1 MDYLSHLAADAA
13 RLREVAARD
22 LSAPVPSCPDWT
34 VADLVRHVAEVYLH
48 KTECMRGNGSPA
60 PRPGRPTPLARPEE
74 WPPDLSAEEPL
85 ALFDRAFTALTG
97 EFAARS
103 PDSPAWTWYSPEQD
117 VGFWIRRMAQETVI
131 HRVDAEL
138 ALGVPVRPIPDDL
151 AVDGVDEVLERFL
164 GYGSRVWREEFGNLL
179 DDLDGR
185 AVRVA
190 AGDRSWVVA
199 LTKDGVVVSAR
210 GDTAATVSGA
220 PQPVLLWLWRRAG
233 DDVVGVDGDRALV
246 AKARELLGVATQ

>member
-34 VADLVRHVAEVYLH
+34 VADLVLHVAEVYLH
-48 KTECMRGNGSPA
+48 KTECMRRN
-60 PRPGRPTPLARPEE
+60 ARPED
-74 WPPDLSAEEPL
+74 WPPDLGGEQPL
-85 ALFDRAFTALTG
+85 ALFDRALTALTA
-97 EFAARS
+97 EFAARPS
-103 PDSPAWTWYSPEQD
+103 ESPAWTWYAPEQN

-138 ALGVPVRPIPDDL
+138 ALGVPVSPIPEDL
-151 AVDGVDEVLERFL
+151 ALDGVDEALERFL
-164 GYGSRVWREEFGNLL
+164 AYGSKVWREDFGNLL

-185 AVRVA
+185 AVRISAGDLSWVA
-190 AGDRSWVVA
+190 ALAKG
-199 LTKDGVVVSAR
+199 GVTVSAR
-210 GDTAATVSGA
+210 GDSAASVSGA

-246 AKARELLGVATQ
+246 AKLSELLGAATQ

>member
-22 LSAPVPSCPDWT
+22 LSAPVPSCPGWT
-34 VADLVRHVAEVYLH
+34 ATDLVRHVAEVYLH
-48 KTECMRGNGSPA
+48 KTECMQRN
-60 PRPGRPTPLARPEE
+60 ARPED
-74 WPPDLSAEEPL
+74 WPPDLSGEQPL
-85 ALFDRAFTALTG
+85 ALFDRALAALTD

-103 PDSPAWTWYSPEQD
+103 PELPAWTWYSPEQN

-138 ALGVPVRPIPDDL
+138 ALGLPVSPIPEDL
-151 AVDGVDEVLERFL
+151 ALDGVDEALERFL
-164 GYGSRVWREEFGNLL
+164 AYGSKVWREDFGDLL

-185 AVRVA
+185 AVRITVGGGPAGQGGGKNAGDMSWVA
-190 AGDRSWVVA
+190 ALA
-199 LTKDGVVVSAR
+199 KDGVTVSER
-210 GDTAATVSGA
+210 GDSAASVSGA

-233 DDVVGVDGDRALV
+233 DDVVGMDGDRTLV
-246 AKARELLGVATQ
+246 AKLSALLGAATQ